1 MPGAGALA
9 VLEASRVLDEVA
21 IELPPVQT
29 EVVEVFPAW
38 TTVLEAPQAQ
48 QRRWQ
53 HQQQEERG
61 PRHARPPAI
70 HLFRLP
76 LRPHWMPET
85 QGHLRWQPLPPLC
98 VPRAFGPSSPFTK
111 VPCEPCL
118 VPALRAKR

>member
-29 EVVEVFPAW
+29 EVVQVFPAW

-61 PRHARPPAI
+61 PRHARPPAL
-70 HLFRLP
+70 HLFQQSLGLTGCWQLKAPSDGSLCRLCAFPGP
-76 LRPHWMPET
+76 LAP
-85 QGHLRWQPLPPLC
+85 
-98 VPRAFGPSSPFTK
+98 
-111 VPCEPCL
+111 
-118 VPALRAKR
+118 PALSQKCRVSLAWYLP